1 MRRRQIRCRACVR
14 GGTTVH
20 QRRELDPENAY
31 TSSSRADPV
40 GGSGRYY
47 RQLRVQEPREGNAV
61 GIL

>member
-1 MRRRQIRCRACVR
+1 M
-14 GGTTVH
+14 H

-47 RQLRVQEPREGNAV
+47 RQLRVQEPREGNDV